1 MLKLDNEVVNEIEKL
16 KANEKDARWV
26 QDTLTQVEKTIQ
38 RGLKRRLRLSSTKYG
53 LLLQLKLLPMN
64 ISTTIL
70 GQDSKLI
77 L

>member
-1 MLKLDNEVVNEIEKL
+1 MLKLDNEVVNKIENL

-38 RGLKRRLRLSSTKYG
+38 RRIRLSSIKYG
-53 LLLQLKLLPMN
+53 LLLQLRLLPMN

-70 GQDSKLI
+70 RQDSKLI

>member
-1 MLKLDNEVVNEIEKL
+1 MLKLDNEVVNKIEKL

-38 RGLKRRLRLSSTKYG
+38 RRIRLSSTKYG
-53 LLLQLKLLPMN
+53 LLLQLRLLPMN

-70 GQDSKLI
+70 RQDSKLI

>member
-1 MLKLDNEVVNEIEKL
+1 MFKLDNEVVNKIEKL

-38 RGLKRRLRLSSTKYG
+38 RRIRLSSTKYG
-53 LLLQLKLLPMN
+53 LLLQLRLLPMN

-70 GQDSKLI
+70 RQDSKLI

>member
-1 MLKLDNEVVNEIEKL
+1 MLKLDNEVVNKIENL

-38 RGLKRRLRLSSTKYG
+38 RRIRLSSTKYG
-53 LLLQLKLLPMN
+53 LLLQLRLLPMN

-70 GQDSKLI
+70 KQDSKLI